1 MAGSC
6 VRVELSLAPACRHY
20 SLLDKRKLQ
29 REFGDGIPGVVT
41 SQLRQRVYDEERRE
55 AERKPPATRK
65 KHAAI
70 SDSIRSSKT
79 NRLWM

>member
-1 MAGSC
+1 MKQTCVAGFHRL
-6 VRVELSLAPACRHY
+6 RVELSLAPACRHY

-55 AERKPPATRK
+55 AERKPPATQE
-65 KHAAI
+65 
-70 SDSIRSSKT
+70 KT
-79 NRLWM
+79 RRNQ